1 MNLEYNKLTTGL
13 LAQGFTADN
22 HPDYVKL
29 PGCIPD
35 KNNPL
40 KNYDGGFVYQ
50 GSYTDSLIYKT
61 GCGKFVK
68 GKNVL
73 HDMGYMGIDWCH
85 ENDNPVMRCPYDNP
99 ECSRNNPLLHGT
111 HSGVLRAQCWCE
123 CHKTA
128 EPYDYRNSIELA
140 NAEREAERRQKYEE
154 YVSMHHGRVC
164 ANHMYYD
171 EHTRTWSQRYE
182 PHQCF
187 RRCCSHFCPIQNRE
201 LSKKRGN
208 VYYDLKTTRIR
219 QDGTLF
225 DGEKIVSVT
234 RGIRYYDHP
243 VSMDICKAFV
253 KLQGGRI
260 YEEYKWNHSQ
270 LWALD
275 RTFQAEI
282 LNIRAE
288 SRPSRDLMQDLQ
300 DIKNGIEIRYD
311 ADLRK
316 ADKEQ
321 KSRKRAEAMEK
332 KIQALERKLL
342 DVGYENLEAYSLDKI
357 HADKWL
363 TPERI
368 RELAEIRKQRIQ
380 EEKNQPVQLSL
391 PLDVLFP

>member
-1 MNLEYNKLTTGL
+1 MDLEYNKLTTGL

-35 KNNPL
+35 RNNPL
-40 KNYDGGFVYQ
+40 RNYDGGFVYQ

-111 HSGVLRAQCWCE
+111 HGGVLRAQCWCE
-123 CHKTA
+123 CHKTV
-128 EPYDYRNSIELA
+128 EPYDYQNSIELA

-187 RRCCSHFCPIQNRE
+187 RRCCAHFCPIQNRE

-208 VYYDLKTTRIR
+208 VYYDLKTTRSYR
-219 QDGTLF
+219 SHAASATMTTL
-225 DGEKIVSVT
+225 SAWT
-234 RGIRYYDHP
+234 YAR
-243 VSMDICKAFV
+243 
-253 KLQGGRI
+253 
-260 YEEYKWNHSQ
+260 
-270 LWALD
+270 
-275 RTFQAEI
+275 
-282 LNIRAE
+282 
-288 SRPSRDLMQDLQ
+288 
-300 DIKNGIEIRYD
+300 
-311 ADLRK
+311 
-316 ADKEQ
+316 
-321 KSRKRAEAMEK
+321 
-332 KIQALERKLL
+332 LL
-342 DVGYENLEAYSLDKI
+342 
-357 HADKWL
+357 
-363 TPERI
+363 
-368 RELAEIRKQRIQ
+368 
-380 EEKNQPVQLSL
+380 
-391 PLDVLFP
+391 

>member
-1 MNLEYNKLTTGL
+1 MDLEYNKLTREL
-13 LAQGFTADN
+13 LAQGFTADSC
-22 HPDYVKL
+22 PDYVKL

-35 KNNPL
+35 RNDPL
-40 KNYDGGFVYQ
+40 KNYDGGFVYRC
-50 GSYTDSLIYKT
+50 SYTDSLIYKT

-68 GKNVL
+68 GRNVL
-73 HDMGYMGIDWCH
+73 HDMGYMGIDWRH
-85 ENDNPVMRCPYDNP
+85 ENDNPVTRCPYGNSK
-99 ECSRNNPLLHGT
+99 CSRNNPLLHGS
-111 HSGVLRAQCWCE
+111 HGSVLRAQCWCE

-128 EPYDYRNSIELA
+128 EPYDYQNSIELA
-140 NAEREAERRQKYEE
+140 DAEREAERRRKYEE

-171 EHTRTWSQRYE
+171 ERTRTWAQRYE
-182 PHQCF
+182 PYQCF
-187 RRCCSHFCPIQNRE
+187 RRCSSHFCPVRNRE
-201 LSKKRGN
+201 LSRKRGN

-225 DGEKIVSVT
+225 DGEKTVSVT
-234 RGIRYYDHP
+234 RGIRYFDRP
-243 VSMDICKAFV
+243 ASMDICEDFI

-260 YEEYKWNHSQ
+260 YEEYRQNHSQ
-270 LWALD
+270 LWASD

-282 LNIRAE
+282 INIRAE

-300 DIKNGIEIRYD
+300 DIKSGVEIRYD

-332 KIQALERKLL
+332 KIHALERKLL
-342 DVGYENLEAYSLDKI
+342 DVGYENLEPYSLEKV

-363 TPERI
+363 TLERI
-368 RELAEIRKQRIQ
+368 RELAEMREKRIQ
-380 EEKNQPVQLSL
+380 EEKNRPVQLGL
-391 PLDVLFP
+391 PLDTLLP